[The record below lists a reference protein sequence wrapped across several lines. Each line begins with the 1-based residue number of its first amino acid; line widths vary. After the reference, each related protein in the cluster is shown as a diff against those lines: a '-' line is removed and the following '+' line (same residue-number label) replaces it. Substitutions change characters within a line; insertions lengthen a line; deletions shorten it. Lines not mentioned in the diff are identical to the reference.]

1 MSLQAVFDAKT
12 TILHVA
18 TQLSIVCLP
27 WQNILIH
34 LFPTSF
40 FAYWFSERET
50 CQKEMEGQRLA
61 KIRVD
66 KRKKEEDFG
75 ESTVGR
81 IRTYLWNLTEYPETS
96 YGARVSDCTSLVTV
110 HQIQFFS
117 CVHDFQHSIVG
128 DGFHVSGDRGD
139 FYNNI
144 RPTNHP
150 GVRGWGSQIS
160 SGCCCFGSNRYHI
173 SRVLYGRILYKV
185 STPNFAICRFCS
197 RISRL

>member
-1 MSLQAVFDAKT
+1 M
-12 TILHVA
+12 
-18 TQLSIVCLP
+18 
-27 WQNILIH
+27 H

-96 YGARVSDCTSLVTV
+96 KAAQVSL
-110 HQIQFFS
+110 IFFPFS
-117 CVHDFQHSIVG
+117 KLGIE
-128 DGFHVSGDRGD
+128 
-139 FYNNI
+139 
-144 RPTNHP
+144 
-150 GVRGWGSQIS
+150 
-160 SGCCCFGSNRYHI
+160 HI
-173 SRVLYGRILYKV
+173 KKH
-185 STPNFAICRFCS
+185 
-197 RISRL
+197 